1 MEPLHALQTKLKQH
15 LPQLDLRVAEP
26 MAKHTTFR
34 VGGPA
39 ALLAL
44 PKGEGEVRQILQLA
58 HQMGVAPFFLGKG
71 SNLLVADEGVDRFL
85 VKLPGGLTRLE
96 REGEAGLYVG
106 SGVTLAQAATFAAQA
121 GLSGLEFAHGIPGS
135 LGGGVFMNAG
145 AYDGE
150 MAQVIA
156 WVDCLDETGASH
168 RLAGDDLALG
178 YRTSLFEQHPDWC
191 VLSATVRLQPGDSAA
206 ILAEMQDYLQRR
218 KDKQPIE
225 WPSAGSTFKRPQG
238 AFAGKLI
245 EDCGLRGFT
254 VGGAQI
260 SEKHCGFVI
269 NRGGATCADV
279 VSLTDQVKAIVLQ
292 KTGYTLEREIRVVK

>member
-1 MEPLHALQTKLKQH
+1 
-15 LPQLDLRVAEP
+15 
-26 MAKHTTFR
+26 
-34 VGGPA
+34 
-39 ALLAL
+39 
-44 PKGEGEVRQILQLA
+44 
-58 HQMGVAPFFLGKG
+58 
-71 SNLLVADEGVDRFL
+71 
-85 VKLPGGLTRLE
+85 
-96 REGEAGLYVG
+96 
-106 SGVTLAQAATFAAQA
+106 
-121 GLSGLEFAHGIPGS
+121 
-135 LGGGVFMNAG
+135 MNAG
-145 AYDGE
+145 AYGGE
-150 MAQVIA
+150 MKDVLEN
-156 WVDCLDETGASH
+156 VTFLDSDLTERTLPA
-168 RLAGDDLALG
+168 AELALG

-218 KDKQPIE
+218 KDKQPME
-225 WPSAGSTFKRPQG
+225 WPSAGSTFKRPRG

>member
-1 MEPLHALQTKLKQH
+1 MRVTEKLINDIRSALPGLEMH
-15 LPQLDLRVAEP
+15 ENEP
-26 MAKHTTFR
+26 MSAHCSFR
-34 VGGPA
+34 IGGPA
-39 ALLAL
+39 RLFVQPTDRAQLCRAVALC
-44 PKGEGEVRQILQLA
+44 KVQGVRYYL
-58 HQMGVAPFFLGKG
+58 LGNG
-71 SNLLVADEGVDRFL
+71 SNILFADEGYNGAVLDISSMQDTVEVHGTQLTAGAGVRL
-85 VKLPGGLTRLE
+85 SALCKTALEHGLT
-96 REGEAGLYVG
+96 
-106 SGVTLAQAATFAAQA
+106 
-121 GLSGLEFAHGIPGS
+121 GLEFAYGIPGTV
-135 LGGGVFMNAG
+135 GGAVYMNAG
-145 AYDGE
+145 AYGGE
-150 MAQVIA
+150 MKDVLES
-156 WVDCLDETGASH
+156 VTFLDSDLTERTLPA
-168 RLAGDDLALG
+168 AELALG

-218 KDKQPIE
+218 KDKQPME

-279 VSLTDQVKAIVLQ
+279 VSLTNQVKAIVLQ